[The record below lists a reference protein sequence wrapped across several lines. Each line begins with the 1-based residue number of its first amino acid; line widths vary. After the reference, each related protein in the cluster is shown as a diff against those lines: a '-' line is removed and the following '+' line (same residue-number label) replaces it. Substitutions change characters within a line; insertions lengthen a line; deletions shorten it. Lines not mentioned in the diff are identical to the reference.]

1 MKRRNQ
7 KGFTLVETLTAVF
20 ILTFV
25 LLAVGSLVYSI
36 MRSTTSSK
44 EMTVA
49 TTLMQDK
56 MEGLRNT
63 SLSSLNSGN
72 DTVRMGNIDYLR
84 QWVVA
89 ASGNIR
95 TITVDINWNSRGS
108 HVVTMTTLR
117 GD

>member
-1 MKRRNQ
+1 MKRKNQ
-7 KGFTLVETLTAVF
+7 EGFTFVETLAAMF
-20 ILTFV
+20 ILTVV
-25 LLAVGSLVYSI
+25 LLAIGSLVYSV
-36 MRSTTSSK
+36 MRSTTHSK
-44 EMTVA
+44 EITVA

-63 SLSSLNSGN
+63 SLSSLYSGN

-84 QWVVA
+84 QWAVA

-95 TITVDINWNSRGS
+95 TITVDVNWNSPGP
-108 HVVTMTTLR
+108 HAVTMTTFR

>member
-1 MKRRNQ
+1 MKRKNQ
-7 KGFTLVETLTAVF
+7 KGFTFIETLASMF
-20 ILTFV
+20 ILTVV

-72 DTVRMGNIDYLR
+72 DTVHTGNIDYLR
-84 QWVVA
+84 QWVIA
-89 ASGNIR
+89 TSGNIR
-95 TITVDINWNSRGS
+95 TITVDVNWNSRGPHS
-108 HVVTMTTLR
+108 VTMTTLR

>member
-1 MKRRNQ
+1 MKRKNQ
-7 KGFTLVETLTAVF
+7 KGFTLVEIMAAIF
-20 ILTFV
+20 ILTVV
-25 LLAVGSLVYSI
+25 LLAIGSLVYSI

-44 EMTVA
+44 EVTVA

-56 MEGLRNT
+56 MEDLRNT
-63 SLSSLNSGN
+63 GLSSLNSGN
-72 DTVRMGNIDYLR
+72 DTVHMGNIDYLR

-95 TITVDINWNSRGS
+95 TITVDVNWTSRGS
-108 HVVTMTTLR
+108 HTVTMTTLR

>member
-7 KGFTLVETLTAVF
+7 QGFTFIETLSSMF
-20 ILTFV
+20 ILTVV
-25 LLAVGSLVYSI
+25 LLAVGSLVYST

-72 DTVRMGNIDYLR
+72 DTVHLGNIDYTR
-84 QWVVA
+84 QWAVA

-95 TITVDINWNSRGS
+95 RITVDVNWNSRGS
-108 HVVTMTTLR
+108 HAVTMTTFR

>member
-1 MKRRNQ
+1 MKRKNQ
-7 KGFTLVETLTAVF
+7 QGFTMVETLAAVF

-25 LLAVGSLVYSI
+25 LLAVGSLVFSI

-63 SLSSLNSGN
+63 GLSSLNSGN
-72 DTVRMGNIDYLR
+72 DTVHMGNINYLR
-84 QWVVA
+84 QWVIA

-95 TITVDINWNSRGS
+95 TITVDVTWNSRGA
-108 HVVTMTTLR
+108 HAVTMTTFR